1 MNEDIRRVEQDN
13 VLTIVFNR
21 DSKLNALTDH
31 MIDELRRAAADLGDR
46 PDLSVMVIR
55 AAGRYFTAGMDIGGL
70 AASVGEADGSGSAL
84 RRSYRRLHL
93 LFDELESIEK
103 PIVLAAHAPCFGVGV
118 ELGASCD
125 FRIASEAAAFALPE
139 VPNLG
144 VIPGSGGISR
154 VTRLIGPHWVK
165 WLVMAGRTVD
175 AASALQIGFVH
186 AVHPQESFDD
196 EVDAFVQTLARL
208 PHEAVG
214 VAKLAIDATASMDR
228 GTARDFER
236 LANSVLAM
244 SDEHQALVRRFQER
258 GQRAAGPG
266 RKGSAVLEGSPQE

>member
-1 MNEDIRRVEQDN
+1 MSEDIRRLEQDN
-13 VLTIVFNR
+13 VLTVVFNR
-21 DSKLNALTDH
+21 DSKLNSLTND

-55 AAGRYFTAGMDIGGL
+55 ATGRYFTAGMDIGGM
-70 AASVGEADGSGSAL
+70 AATVGEADGSGSAL

-103 PIVLAAHAPCFGVGV
+103 PIVLAVHAPCVGVGV

-125 FRIASEAAAFALPE
+125 FRIASDAATFALPE

-154 VTRLIGPHWVK
+154 VSRLIGPHWAK
-165 WLVMAGRTVD
+165 WLVMAGNTID
-175 AASALQIGFVH
+175 AASAQQMGFVH
-186 AVHPQESFDD
+186 AVHPAESFDD
-196 EVDAFVQTLARL
+196 EVDGFVQRIAQL

-236 LANSVLAM
+236 LANSVLAQ

-258 GQRAAGPG
+258 GRSRRATG
-266 RKGSAVLEGSPQE
+266 L

>member
-1 MNEDIRRVEQDN
+1 MSEDIRRVEQDN

-21 DSKLNALTDH
+21 DSKLNALSDN
-31 MIDELRRAAADLGDR
+31 MIDELRRAAEDLGDR
-46 PDLSVMVIR
+46 RDLSVMVIR
-55 AAGRYFTAGMDIGGL
+55 ATGRYFTAGLDIGSL
-70 AASVGEADGSGSAL
+70 ASRLEEANGSTSAL

-125 FRIASEAAAFALPE
+125 FRIASDAATFALPE

-154 VTRLIGPHWVK
+154 VTRLIGPHWAK
-165 WLVMAGRTVD
+165 WLVMAGHTVD
-175 AASALQIGFVH
+175 AASALQIGLVH
-186 AVHPQESFDD
+186 AVHSQDSFDD
-196 EVDAFVQTLARL
+196 EVDKFVQRLARL
-208 PHEAVG
+208 PREAVG
-214 VAKLAIDATASMDR
+214 IAKLAIDATASMDR

-236 LANSVLAM
+236 LANTVLAL
-244 SDEHQALVRRFQER
+244 SDEHRALVRQFGER
-258 GQRAAGPG
+258 GQSRRTTRP
-266 RKGSAVLEGSPQE
+266 

>member
-1 MNEDIRRVEQDN
+1 MSEDIRRIDQDN
-13 VLTIVFNR
+13 VLTVVFNR
-21 DSKLNALTDH
+21 DSKLNALSNN

-55 AAGRYFTAGMDIGGL
+55 ATGRYFTAGMDIDGL
-70 AASVGEADGSGSAL
+70 ATSVGEANGSGSAL

-103 PIVLAAHAPCFGVGV
+103 PIVLAAHAPCIGVGV

-125 FRIASEAAAFALPE
+125 FRIASDAATFALPE

-154 VTRLIGPHWVK
+154 VTRLIGPHWTK
-165 WLVMAGRTVD
+165 WLVMAGNTVD
-175 AASALQIGFVH
+175 AASALQMGFVH
-186 AVHPQESFDD
+186 AVHPRESFDD
-196 EVDAFVQTLARL
+196 EVDKFVQRL
-208 PHEAVG
+208 TQLPREAVG
-214 VAKLAIDATASMDR
+214 LAKLAIDATASMDR

-236 LANSVLAM
+236 LANSVLSL
-244 SDEHQALVRRFQER
+244 SDEHRALVRQYEER
-258 GQRAAGPG
+258 GRSRRQTGP
-266 RKGSAVLEGSPQE
+266 

>member
-1 MNEDIRRVEQDN
+1 MSEDIRRIDQDN
-13 VLTIVFNR
+13 VLTIVFDR
-21 DSKLNALTDH
+21 DAKLNALSDN

-46 PDLSVMVIR
+46 RDLSVMVIR
-55 AAGRYFTAGMDIGGL
+55 ATGRYFTAGLDIGSL
-70 AASVGEADGSGSAL
+70 AARVGEADGSGSAL

-125 FRIASEAAAFALPE
+125 FRIASDTATFALPE
-139 VPNLG
+139 VANLG

-154 VTRLIGPHWVK
+154 LTRLVGPHWAK
-165 WLVMAGRTVD
+165 WLVMAGNTVD
-175 AASALQIGFVH
+175 AAAALQMGLVH

-196 EVDAFVQTLARL
+196 EVDKFVQRIAQL

-214 VAKLAIDATASMDR
+214 VAKLAIDATVSMDR

-236 LANSVLAM
+236 LANSIL
-244 SDEHQALVRRFQER
+244 SLSEEHHALVRRFQER
-258 GQRAAGPG
+258 GQSRRTTRP
-266 RKGSAVLEGSPQE
+266 